1 MVSDISKYIKCENEI
16 AEKKLT
22 LGKIKVGS
30 NIQPAITLCL
40 LQNLNSASK
49 WKHRKPEPENYYA
62 LKIAILTQSSQ
73 NAEQG

>member
-16 AEKKLT
+16 AEKLT